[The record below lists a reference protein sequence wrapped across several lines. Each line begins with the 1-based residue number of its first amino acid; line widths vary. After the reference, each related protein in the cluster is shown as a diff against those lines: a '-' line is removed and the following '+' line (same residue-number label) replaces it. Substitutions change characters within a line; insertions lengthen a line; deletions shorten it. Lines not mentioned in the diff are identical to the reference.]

1 MSVQEFYF
9 PTYIVYQLS
18 IITLFPGC
26 LSRSGDSPIDLT
38 ADESVT
44 DMIVMQQVADYSCN
58 TDPPSSPIAPAYSPL
73 TPPTRYSQVV
83 YILRS

>member
-1 MSVQEFYF
+1 MCLTSVQVFYF
-9 PTYIVYQLS
+9 PTYMVYQLL
-18 IITLFPGC
+18 IITLFPGS

-44 DMIVMQQVADYSCN
+44 NMLVMQQMAHYSCN
-58 TDPPSSPIAPAYSPL
+58 TDPPPSAIAPAYSPL

-83 YILRS
+83 YI